1 MVNAAAAAAL
11 AAGFEVP
18 GTIPVAAATAAPWP
32 GFELEPDA
40 VAPEFEAAVDEVVGM
55 TRFNHE
61 NEYREQFLFFL
72 PHVVYTKV
80 HNTDDPMYQNSCY
93 KIQ

>member
-55 TRFNHE
+55 TKFNHE
-61 NEYREQFLFFL
+61 NEYREQFLF
-72 PHVVYTKV
+72 
-80 HNTDDPMYQNSCY
+80 
-93 KIQ
+93 